1 MQSLKTVTENS
12 EHVRYVHTIVLISSV
27 AQETVFTGVGA
38 RDSSQLRRERYDLPD
53 AHSRTS
59 RS

>member
-27 AQETVFTGVGA
+27 AQETVFTGV
-38 RDSSQLRRERYDLPD
+38 
-53 AHSRTS
+53 AHVKF
-59 RS
+59 